1 MSLQRKA
8 NAQLPNAACT
18 ALHCT
23 CTAIFFSFLFEI
35 LLEEGRIRV
44 VGQSRSQFFFFFSIQ
59 CSNKMIPFEVVLNCV
74 LFCDKYFKLVASPAY
89 YFY

>member
-18 ALHCT
+18 ALHVHSN
-23 CTAIFFSFLFEI
+23 FFSFLFEI